1 MIGRLTGRIAA
12 VHGDRVTIDTAGGVG
27 YEVVVPVSVLERLG
41 PPGADVTLAT
51 ELVVRDDLWTL
62 YGFGTEPERR
72 FFQRLMTVSGVG
84 PKLAMALVSSLGLDR
99 AARAIRDRDAA
110 TLASVSGVGR
120 KTAER
125 LVLELAEKVGDFVDG
140 AGVPG
145 GGAATAPLAGGA
157 RAARQALERLGYSP
171 AEAERAVRRALGE
184 SGAAADADGTEPLVR
199 RALQLL
205 THG

>member
-1 MIGRLTGRIAA
+1 MISRLTGRIAGIQ
-12 VHGDRVTIDTAGGVG
+12 GDRVTIDTAAGVG

-41 PPGADVTLAT
+41 PAGSEVTLAT
-51 ELVVRDDLWTL
+51 ELVVRDDAWTL
-62 YGFGTEPERR
+62 FGFGAETERR

-84 PKLAMALVSSLGLDR
+84 PKLALALVSALGLER
-99 AARAIRDRDAA
+99 GARALRDRDTA
-110 TLASVSGVGR
+110 TLASVSGVGK

-125 LVLELAEKVGDFVDG
+125 LVLELADKVGDFVDG
-140 AGVPG
+140 GVT
-145 GGAATAPLAGGA
+145 GAAPPPLGGGA

-171 AEAERAVRRALGE
+171 AESDRAVRRALSE
-184 SGAAADADGTEPLVR
+184 SGTQPDADGTEPLVR

>member
-1 MIGRLTGRIAA
+1 MISRLTGRIAG
-12 VHGDRVTIDTAGGVG
+12 VQGDRVTIDTAAGVG

-41 PPGADVTLAT
+41 PAGSEVTLAT
-51 ELVVRDDLWTL
+51 ELVVRDDAWTL
-62 YGFGTEPERR
+62 FGFGAETERR

-84 PKLAMALVSSLGLDR
+84 PKLALALVSALGLER
-99 AARAIRDRDAA
+99 GARALRDRDTA
-110 TLASVSGVGR
+110 TLASVSGVGK

-125 LVLELAEKVGDFVDG
+125 LVLELADKVGDFVDG
-140 AGVPG
+140 GVT
-145 GGAATAPLAGGA
+145 GAAPPPLGGGA

-171 AEAERAVRRALGE
+171 AESDRAVRRALSE
-184 SGAAADADGTEPLVR
+184 SGTQPDADGTEPLVR